1 MGADRDLNH
10 LYPAF
15 REKVVAVLADLKA
28 YADKHMP
35 GYAWIVVEGFRTA
48 EYQHSLYEK
57 GRTKPGSIVTN
68 RDGVKKRSN
77 HQSSLAVDI
86 VPARGSSVDWEA
98 DAEHWSYLGHV
109 ARAHDLEWGGDWKK
123 FVDKP
128 HVEWPESDKPTYAAA
143 RKWQKENG
151 LG

>member
-1 MGADRDLNH
+1 MGDRDLNH
-10 LYPAF
+10 LYPRF
-15 REKVVAVLADLKA
+15 REKVAAVLTDLKK

-35 GYAWIVVEGFRTA
+35 GYTWIVVEGYRTA
-48 EYQHSLYEK
+48 EYQRSLYAK

-86 VPARGSSVDWEA
+86 APVSGGKVVWGVGV
-98 DAEHWSYLGHV
+98 EHWAYLGHV
-109 ARAHDLEWGGDWKK
+109 ARSHGLKWGGDWKK

-128 HVEWPESDKPTYAAA
+128 HVEWPESDKATYALA
-143 RKWQKENG
+143 RKWQKEVG
-151 LG
+151 L

>member
-1 MGADRDLNH
+1 MGDRDLNH

-15 REKVVAVLADLKA
+15 RERVERVLAEMAA
-28 YADKHMP
+28 YSAAHMP
-35 GYAWIVVEGFRTA
+35 GHAWIVVEGFRTA

-86 VPARGSSVDWEA
+86 APVSGGNVRWGV
-98 DAEHWSYLGHV
+98 DAEHWAYLGHV
-109 ARAHDLEWGGDWKK
+109 ARSHGLEWGGDWKK

-128 HVEWPESDKPTYAAA
+128 HVEWPESDKATYALA
-143 RKWQKENG
+143 RKWQKEVG
-151 LG
+151 L